1 MKVAVR
7 FFASLND
14 ATGCADLALVLPA
27 SAGFDDLCQALAEQ
41 LAPAGLAAIRAANVR
56 VARNQS
62 LEEPPF
68 QLADGDEVAFLPPV
82 TGG

>member
-1 MKVAVR
+1 MRVAVR
-7 FFASLND
+7 FFASLKD
-14 ATGCADLALVLPA
+14 VTGCAGLELALPA
-27 SAGFDDLCQALAEQ
+27 SADFDDLCQALARQ
-41 LAPAGLAAIRAANVR
+41 LAPAALTAIRAANVR

-68 QLADGDEVAFLPPV
+68 PLADGDEVAFLPPV